1 MQRTQDTILTQEED
15 SAPIVFSQYAQDWSE
30 VFREAEEVEEEES
43 ELVKKIKLAQGKPKT
58 KKAKGKVINKIVKRS
73 LRGHPPTFV
82 INNESTKGSR
92 LIKIQII
99 DISETKQENEES
111 NENIILNAQ
120 YVASDGYDEIIES
133 TESVINKISKK
144 LCGYSVG
151 Y

>member
-1 MQRTQDTILTQEED
+1 MQRTQDTTLIPEED
-15 SAPIVFSQYAQDWSE
+15 STPIVFSQYAQDWSE
-30 VFREAEEVEEEES
+30 VFREAEEEEEES
-43 ELVKKIKLAQGKPKT
+43 ELVKKIKKSKTGSPKT
-58 KKAKGKVINKIVKRS
+58 KKAKGKVTNKIVKRS

-82 INNESTKGSR
+82 INNEAKKGNR
-92 LIKIQII
+92 LVKIQII
-99 DISETKQENEES
+99 DISETMPENEES
-111 NENIILNAQ
+111 DENITLIAQ